1 MRMSLTDPRYL
12 KSQGVEDAVRDADPE
27 ARGDPRRREGDRDLL
42 RAARRRLRPAVHRRR
57 PAAAARSGAFH
68 GGGGW
73 ATQSYGF
80 FDVFKIPVKKGR
92 VFNDRDTKSST
103 PVVVVNEALVRETP
117 SRART
122 RSASG

>member
-12 KSQGVEDAVRDADPE
+12 KSQGLEDAVRAAVPKIE
-27 ARGDPRRREGDRDLL
+27 AIPGVEKATATCCVPLEGGYGLPYVD
-42 RAARRRLRPAVHRRR
+42 RR
-57 PAAAARSGAFH
+57 PALPPDRPFH

-80 FDVFKIPVKKGR
+80 FDIFKIPIKKGR
-92 VFNDRDTKSST
+92 VFNDRDTQ
-103 PVVVVNEALVRETP
+103 VVDAGRRHQRGAGASEA
-117 SRART
+117 SRTRT